1 VTTAAVVLAAGPG
14 SRFHAGRHKLLADFR
29 GRPLGSWALWHAIGA
44 GLDETMVVT
53 GAEDLAAVLD
63 RWRDVVTVVENL
75 RWAEGQ
81 ATSLQAAV
89 RAADEKGHDAI
100 VVGLGDQ
107 PLIPPEAWSAVAA
120 SPSPIAVAT
129 YAGRR
134 RHPVRL
140 AREVW
145 SLLPAAGDQGA
156 RAVTAQ
162 RPELVAE
169 VACEGE
175 PSDIDTIDD
184 LTRLESMTWS

>member
-1 VTTAAVVLAAGPG
+1 MTTAAVVLAAGPG

-63 RWRDVVTVVENL
+63 RWRGVVRVVDNA

-89 RAADEKGHDAI
+89 DAARSRGHDAI

-107 PLIPPEAWSAVAA
+107 PLVPPEAWTAVAA
-120 SPSPIAVAT
+120 TPSPIAVAT
-129 YAGRR
+129 YDGRR

-140 AREVW
+140 DASVW
-145 SLLPAAGDQGA
+145 PLLPASGDQGA
-156 RAVTAQ
+156 RVVMSQ
-162 RPELVAE
+162 RPELVVE
-169 VACEGE
+169 VACRGQA
-175 PSDIDTIDD
+175 SDIDTLED
-184 LTRLESMTWS
+184 LTRWS

>member
-29 GRPLGSWALWHAIGA
+29 GRPLGLWALWHAISA
-44 GLDETMVVT
+44 GLDETIVVT
-53 GAEDLAAVLD
+53 GAEDLSAMLD
-63 RWRDVVTVVENL
+63 RWRDVITVVENL

-81 ATSLQAAV
+81 ATSLQVAV
-89 RAADEKGHDAI
+89 RAADSRGHDAI

-107 PLIPPEAWSAVAA
+107 PLIPPEAWGAVAA
-120 SPSPIAVAT
+120 SSSPIAVAT
-129 YAGRR
+129 YEGQR

-140 AREVW
+140 SREVW

-156 RAVTAQ
+156 RAVMAQ

-175 PSDIDTIDD
+175 PSDVDTIDD
-184 LTRLESMTWS
+184 LSRLESTT

>member
-1 VTTAAVVLAAGPG
+1 V
-14 SRFHAGRHKLLADFR
+14 
-29 GRPLGSWALWHAIGA
+29 WALWHAISA
-44 GLDETMVVT
+44 GLDETIVVT

-63 RWRDVVTVVENL
+63 RWRGVVTVVENR

-89 RAADEKGHDAI
+89 RAADGKHHDAI

-107 PLIPPEAWSAVAA
+107 PLIPPQAWGAVAA
-120 SPSPIAVAT
+120 SSSPIAVAT
-129 YAGRR
+129 YAGQR

-156 RAVTAQ
+156 RAVMAQ

-175 PSDIDTIDD
+175 PSDVDTIDD
-184 LTRLESMTWS
+184 LSRLESTT